1 MWLGYAFFIF
11 TLARSLCARLGDL
24 KIQPINFP
32 NDDILHK
39 RIPSITTDVPFI
51 HSQVSLLIQCCIVVN
66 RDGIGYTWVLVF
78 WKRTW
83 FKIYFS
89 Q

>member
-1 MWLGYAFFIF
+1 MPSVSGYAFFIF

-39 RIPSITTDVPFI
+39 RIPSIADVPFI
-51 HSQVSLLIQCCIVVN
+51 HSQVSLIQC
-66 RDGIGYTWVLVF
+66 L
-78 WKRTW
+78 
-83 FKIYFS
+83 
-89 Q
+89 

>member
-1 MWLGYAFFIF
+1 MPSVSGYAFFIF

-66 RDGIGYTWVLVF
+66 RDGIG
-78 WKRTW
+78 
-83 FKIYFS
+83 
-89 Q
+89 

>member
-1 MWLGYAFFIF
+1 MPSVSGYAFFIF

-66 RDGIGYTWVLVF
+66 RDGIGQLGISILEENLVQNIF
-78 WKRTW
+78 
-83 FKIYFS
+83 
-89 Q
+89 